1 MHPSTAPRARA
12 ARHAHDDATPALNP
26 ATAHLLRFFAFDHLP
41 PKLQE
46 ISQPF
51 AELAERVAHEL
62 DGPEATACL
71 RELLEA
77 DVTVCL
83 RKLLEAKDC
92 AVRAALS

>member
-12 ARHAHDDATPALNP
+12 ARLAQDDATPTLHP
-26 ATAHLLRFFAFDHLP
+26 ATAQVLRFFAFDHLP

-62 DGPEATACL
+62 DGPEAT
-71 RELLEA
+71 
-77 DVTVCL
+77 VCL